1 MMLSILTGRFKLS
14 THEARMFALA
24 SIAWTLPDRRKDY
37 CDIIL
42 ECSSKKIRPA
52 LEKLMATHFKSSF
65 TESFRKQGIEEGR
78 TEGRT
83 EGRVEEAAN
92 ALFTVLAARG
102 IAVVDQTRA
111 LISACTDPDQLKKW
125 TARAATA
132 ATLDEVFTS

>member
-1 MMLSILTGRFKLS
+1 
-14 THEARMFALA
+14 
-24 SIAWTLPDRRKDY
+24 
-37 CDIIL
+37 
-42 ECSSKKIRPA
+42 
-52 LEKLMATHFKSSF
+52 MATHFKSSF
-65 TESFRKQGIEEGR
+65 TESFRKQGIE
-78 TEGRT
+78 

-111 LISACTDPDQLKKW
+111 LITACTDPDQLKKW